1 LLSAK
6 IAYRNLP
13 KRRARTALTILAV
26 ILGVALLVGINLA
39 TASATG
45 EFTNYINKF
54 WGRTDIVVSYGE
66 LPPVFESRYLH
77 IVNNAS
83 GVQQTAAR
91 LVWFGFG
98 PPANK
103 TRFQLVGV
111 NGTDFDYSSFNI
123 TGTKTLSQG
132 QATVDDGL
140 AQKLGLRIGSTINV
154 FTLNVTG
161 AYLSIPL
168 SVVGINHPLR
178 NIGASIYV
186 DLSQL
191 QSALNFQGMISHIYA
206 TLKDPTRAPQVR
218 DEIQS
223 LLGSPLFN
231 VNAPKAEA
239 VQRIA
244 GQTAGF
250 ELGLNVMVAVA
261 LVVCAFIVFNTL
273 FMTVNERTY
282 EIGVMRA
289 VGTSRLQIFKIFLV
303 EGMLIGT
310 IGTVAGVF
318 TGLALSRAFTAV
330 AENVLQIPSLPLVQ
344 LTPTITLMGL
354 GAGFA
359 AVFAGSLYP
368 AASASRI
375 NIIQAIRPSA
385 RNSRKRI
392 PDSILVLVSLGMLA
406 VGSLEAARLTPFH
419 VSYLDVALIP
429 MGLVILGAVVFGRSG
444 RILSAPL
451 LPFSRAIGYIA
462 SRNGRRRLLR
472 NAISFGMITITLSFV
487 IMLGGIQG
495 GVQTAL
501 DQGIQEALGADIIL
515 VANQSLPISFTN
527 NLTSFA
533 QVSLATPLGPTPI
546 FNPKALGPTGNS
558 TSVGVLAVDPTTFPQ
573 IINYQFV
580 NSPPPQQVYAELAN
594 NPQTVLLPSSLASRL
609 DASVGDN
616 IDITTFNGTQTKPFQ
631 VAGIFTGPILQY
643 IQFGNNF
650 ASESIVVSFNSQKQF
665 FLAPNEPADIAPLF
679 LVDLKTQYK
688 SEASTIAH
696 DIAASYPKYN
706 FAENS
711 LTLGQLLSLVRDTI
725 NRIFTIILLV
735 LYFALLIATLGI
747 TSTMIMN
754 VNDRKR
760 EIGLLRSQG
769 MGRRQI
775 AGLFLS
781 EGIILGLFGFLL
793 AVPGGLLLL
802 EGATNSTTLAGFY
815 LPFVIPYS
823 AIVQS
828 FGLSI
833 LAVLTGSLYPALRAS
848 RMVITKALEQA

>member
-1 LLSAK
+1 MLSAK

-26 ILGVALLVGINLA
+26 ILGVALLVGISLA

-54 WGRTDIVVSYGE
+54 WGQTDIVVSYGAF
-66 LPPVFESRYLH
+66 PPVFQAGNLAR
-77 IVNNAS
+77 
-83 GVQQTAAR
+83 VQSAPEVAQTAIR
-91 LVWFGFG
+91 LLWFG
-98 PPANK
+98 ALNK
-103 TRFQLVGV
+103 TPVQLVGV
-111 NGTDFDYSSFNI
+111 NQTDFDYASLNI
-123 TGTKTLSQG
+123 TGAKILSANQ
-132 QATVDDGL
+132 TTIDDGL
-140 AQKLGLRIGSTINV
+140 AQKLGIGIGSTIQVFSIDATGNNV
-154 FTLNVTG
+154 
-161 AYLSIPL
+161 SISF

-178 NIGASIYV
+178 NIGASVYV
-186 DLSQL
+186 NLLQL
-191 QSALNFQGMISHIYA
+191 QSDLNFQGLISHIYA
-206 TLKDPTRAPQVR
+206 TINDSTRAPQVR
-218 DEIQS
+218 DEIQR

-231 VNAPKAEA
+231 VSAPKAEA

-261 LVVCAFIVFNTL
+261 LVVCSFIVFNTL

-289 VGTSRLQIFKIFLV
+289 VGTSRSQIFKIFLA
-303 EGMLIGT
+303 EGILVGT
-310 IGTVAGVF
+310 IGTIAGVF
-318 TGLALSRAFTAV
+318 AGLALSRAFTAI
-330 AENVLQIPSLPLVQ
+330 AENILQIPSLPLVQ
-344 LTPTITLMGL
+344 LTPTITLMGI

-359 AVFAGSLYP
+359 AVFGGSLYP

-385 RNSRKRI
+385 RNSHNRV
-392 PDSILVLVSLGMLA
+392 PDSIIVLVSVGMLTL
-406 VGSLEAARLTPFH
+406 GTLEAARLTPFH
-419 VSYLDVALIP
+419 IPYLDVALIP
-429 MGLVILGAVVFGRSG
+429 TGLVILGAVLFGRSG
-444 RILSAPL
+444 RILTAPL
-451 LPFSRAIGYIA
+451 LPFSKAVRYIV

-495 GVQTAL
+495 GIQAAL

-515 VANQSLPISFTN
+515 VANESLPVSFTN
-527 NLTSFA
+527 NLTSLP
-533 QVSLATPLGPTPI
+533 QVTTATPLGPSFLPV
-546 FNPKALGPTGNS
+546 NPTAFGPSGNK
-558 TSVGVLAVDPTTFPQ
+558 TSVGILAVDPTTFPQ
-573 IINYQFV
+573 IVNYQFV
-580 NSPPPQQVYAELAN
+580 NSPPPQVVYSQLASN
-594 NPQTVLLPSSLASRL
+594 NQTVLLPDSLASRL
-609 DASVGDN
+609 GVTVGEN
-616 IDITTFNGTQTKPFQ
+616 ITMDLPNAVNFR
-631 VAGIFTGPILQY
+631 VAGTFTGPVLQY
-643 IQFGNNF
+643 IQFGNSF
-650 ASESIVVSFNSQKQF
+650 ASDTIVVSFKTQTQF
-665 FLAPNEPADIAPLF
+665 FGGRYTAPLF
-679 LVDLKTQYK
+679 LVNLKPQYK

-696 DIAASYPKYN
+696 NIAASYPKYD

-747 TSTMIMN
+747 TATMIMN
-754 VNDRKR
+754 VTDRKR

-769 MGRRQI
+769 MSRRQI

-781 EGIILGLFGFLL
+781 EGILLGLFGFLL

-815 LPFVIPYS
+815 LPFVVPIG
-823 AIVQS
+823 AMVQA

-833 LAVLTGSLYPALRAS
+833 LAVLAGSLYPALRAS
-848 RMVITKALEQA
+848 RMEITEALEQA

>member
-1 LLSAK
+1 M
-6 IAYRNLP
+6 
-13 KRRARTALTILAV
+13 LTILAV

-54 WGRTDIVVSYGE
+54 WGHTDIVVSYGG
-66 LPPVFESRYLH
+66 LPPVFQSHYLSN
-77 IVNNAS
+77 VQS
-83 GVQQTAAR
+83 VSEVQQTAVR
-91 LVWFGFG
+91 LVWFGTTDNRTFF
-98 PPANK
+98 P
-103 TRFQLVGV
+103 LVGV

-123 TGTKTLSQG
+123 TGAKTLSPD
-132 QATVDDGL
+132 QATVDEGL
-140 AQKLGLRIGSTINV
+140 AQKFGWGIGSKFNIFTPNV
-154 FTLNVTG
+154 FTRTNVT
-161 AYLSIPL
+161 IPL

-186 DLSQL
+186 NLPQL
-191 QSALNFQGMISHIYA
+191 QSLLSFQGMISHIYA

-289 VGTSRLQIFKIFLV
+289 VGTSRSQIFRIFMV

-330 AENVLQIPSLPLVQ
+330 AENILQIPSLPIVQ

-392 PDSILVLVSLGMLA
+392 PDSIIVVVSLGMLTL
-406 VGSLEAARLTPFH
+406 GSLEAARLTPFH

-451 LPFSRAIGYIA
+451 LPFSRAVGYIA

-472 NAISFGMITITLSFV
+472 NAISFGMITITFSFV

-495 GVQTAL
+495 GIQTAL

-533 QVSLATPLGPTPI
+533 QVSLATPLGPTPL

-558 TSVGVLAVDPTTFPQ
+558 SSVGVLAVDPTTFPQ

-580 NSPPPQQVYAELAN
+580 NSPPQQQVYAELAN
-594 NPQTVLLPSSLASRL
+594 NPQAVLLPSSLASRL

-631 VAGIFTGPILQY
+631 VAGVFTGPVLQY
-643 IQFGNNF
+643 IQFGNSF

-665 FLAPNEPADIAPLF
+665 FLAPNEPATIAPLF

-688 SEASTIAH
+688 SEASTIAR
-696 DIAASYPKYN
+696 DIAASYPKYD

-754 VNDRKR
+754 VTDRKR

-769 MGRRQI
+769 MSRTQI

-781 EGIILGLFGFLL
+781 EGILLGLFGFLL

-815 LPFVIPYS
+815 LPLVIPYS
-823 AIVQS
+823 AIVQA

-833 LAVLTGSLYPALRAS
+833 LAVVAGSSYPVLRAS
-848 RMVITKALEQA
+848 RMEITKALEQA

>member
-54 WGRTDIVVSYGE
+54 WGHTDIVVSYGE
-66 LPPVFESRYLH
+66 LPPVFQSNYLSKVES
-77 IVNNAS
+77 APE
-83 GVQQTAAR
+83 VQQTAVR
-91 LVWFGFG
+91 LVWLGTTDNRTSF
-98 PPANK
+98 P
-103 TRFQLVGV
+103 LVGV
-111 NGTDFDYSSFNI
+111 NATDFDYSGFNI

-140 AQKLGLRIGSTINV
+140 AQKFGLRIGSIFNI
-154 FTLNVTG
+154 FTRNIITNTNVT
-161 AYLSIPL
+161 IPL
-168 SVVGINHPLR
+168 SVVGVNHPLR

-186 DLSQL
+186 NLLEL
-191 QSALNFQGMISHIYA
+191 QSKLGFQGFISHIFA
-206 TLKDPTRAPQVR
+206 TLSDPTIAPQVR
-218 DEIQS
+218 DEIQH

-231 VNAPKAEA
+231 VSAPKAEA

-289 VGTSRLQIFKIFLV
+289 VGTSRSQIFKIFLI

-310 IGTVAGVF
+310 IGTVAGVL
-318 TGLALSRAFTAV
+318 TGLALSRAFTAI
-330 AENVLQIPSLPLVQ
+330 AENILQIPSLPLVQ
-344 LTPTITLMGL
+344 LSPTITLMGL

-385 RNSRKRI
+385 RNSRTRV
-392 PDSILVLVSLGMLA
+392 PDSIIVLVSLGMLTI
-406 VGSLEAARLTPFH
+406 GSLEAARLTPFH
-419 VSYLDVALIP
+419 VPYLDVALIP
-429 MGLVILGAVVFGRSG
+429 FGLVILGAVLFGRSG
-444 RILSAPL
+444 RVLTAPL
-451 LPFSRAIGYIA
+451 LPFSRALGYIA

-527 NLTSFA
+527 NLTSLP
-533 QVSLATPLGPTPI
+533 QVSTATPLGPSFFPGGL
-546 FNPKALGPTGNS
+546 KAFGPRGNN
-558 TSVGVLAVDPTTFPQ
+558 TSVGVLAVDPNVFPQ
-573 IINYQFV
+573 IINYQFI
-580 NSPPPQQVYAELAN
+580 NSPPPQQVYNQLAN
-594 NPQTVLLPSSLASRL
+594 SNQSVLLPDSLAARL
-609 DASVGDN
+609 GVSTGGN
-616 IDITTFNGTQTKPFQ
+616 ITMNIPNPTSFRVT
-631 VAGIFTGPILQY
+631 GIFTGPVLQY
-643 IQFGNNF
+643 IQFGSSF
-650 ASESIVVSFNSQKQF
+650 ASDTIVVSFDSQNKF
-665 FLAPNEPADIAPLF
+665 FGGQYNAPLF
-679 LVDLKTQYK
+679 LINLKPQSK
-688 SEASTIAH
+688 AAASTVAH
-696 DIAASYPKYN
+696 EIAALYPKYD

-747 TSTMIMN
+747 SATMIMN
-754 VNDRKR
+754 VADRKR

-769 MGRRQI
+769 MSRSQI
-775 AGLFLS
+775 AGLFIS
-781 EGIILGLFGFLL
+781 EGILLGLFGFLL
-793 AVPGGLLLL
+793 AIPGGLLLL

-815 LPFVIPYS
+815 LPFVIPYG
-823 AIVQS
+823 AMIQA

-833 LAVLTGSLYPALRAS
+833 LAVVAGSVYPALRAS
-848 RMVITKALEQA
+848 RMEITRALEQS

>member
-1 LLSAK
+1 MLSAK

-13 KRRARTALTILAV
+13 KRRARTALTIVAV

-39 TASATG
+39 TASAAG
-45 EFTNYINKF
+45 EFTSYINKF
-54 WGRTDIVVSYGE
+54 WGHTDIVVSYGG
-66 LPPVFESRYLH
+66 LPPVFQSNYLSKVES
-77 IVNNAS
+77 APE
-83 GVQQTAAR
+83 VQQTAVR
-91 LVWFGFG
+91 LVWLGTTDNRTFF
-98 PPANK
+98 P
-103 TRFQLVGV
+103 LVGV

-123 TGTKTLSQG
+123 TGTKSLSQG

-140 AQKLGLRIGSTINV
+140 AQKFGLRIGSTINIFTNIFSPNV
-154 FTLNVTG
+154 FTRTNVT
-161 AYLSIPL
+161 IPL

-186 DLSQL
+186 NLPQL
-191 QSALNFQGMISHIYA
+191 QSKLNFQGMISHIYA
-206 TLKDPTRAPQVR
+206 TLSDPTRAPQVR
-218 DEIQS
+218 DEIQR

-231 VNAPKAEA
+231 ISAPKAEA

-289 VGTSRLQIFKIFLV
+289 VGTSRSQIFKMFLT

-310 IGTVAGVF
+310 IGAIAGVL

-330 AENVLQIPSLPLVQ
+330 AQNILQIPSLPLVQ

-368 AASASRI
+368 AISASRI

-385 RNSRKRI
+385 RNSRARV
-392 PDSILVLVSLGMLA
+392 PDSIIFLVSLGILML
-406 VGSLEAARLTPFH
+406 GSLEAARLTPFH
-419 VSYLDVALIP
+419 VAYLDVALIP
-429 MGLVILGAVVFGRSG
+429 FGLVILGAVFFGRLG
-444 RILSAPL
+444 RLLTLPI
-451 LPFSRAIGYIA
+451 LPFSRAVGYIA

-515 VANQSLPISFTN
+515 IANQSLPISFTSV
-527 NLTSFA
+527 LTSLP
-533 QVSLATPLGPTPI
+533 QVSTATPLGPSFFPV
-546 FNPKALGPTGNS
+546 NPKAFGPGGNS
-558 TSVGVLAVDPTTFPQ
+558 TSVGVLAVDPNVFPQ

-580 NSPPPQQVYAELAN
+580 NSPPPQQVYAQLASN
-594 NPQTVLLPSSLASRL
+594 NQTVLLPDSLATRL
-609 DASVGDN
+609 GVSTGEN
-616 IDITTFNGTQTKPFQ
+616 ITMDIPSATSFR
-631 VAGIFTGPILQY
+631 VAGIFTGPVLQY
-643 IQFGNNF
+643 IQFGSSF
-650 ASESIVVSFNSQKQF
+650 ASDTIVVSFNTQNKF
-665 FLAPNEPADIAPLF
+665 FGGQYNAPLF
-679 LVDLKTQYK
+679 LVDLKLQSK
-688 SEASTIAH
+688 ADASTVAQ
-696 DIAASYPKYN
+696 DIAASYPKYD

-747 TSTMIMN
+747 SATMIMN
-754 VNDRKR
+754 VTDRKR

-769 MGRRQI
+769 MSRRQI
-775 AGLFLS
+775 AGLFIA
-781 EGIILGLFGFLL
+781 EGILMGIFGFLL
-793 AVPGGLLLL
+793 AIPGGLLLL

-815 LPFVIPYS
+815 LPFVIPY
-823 AIVQS
+823 AAMIQA

-833 LAVLTGSLYPALRAS
+833 LAVIAGSVYPALRAS
-848 RMVITKALEQA
+848 RMEITKALEQA